1 MLAYREIKLFALD
14 QAPAS
19 VVRGILAVAASHSGD
34 TDQRAIWEVTVGH
47 VEWTDT
53 PARDRDHE
61 RLADAEWALHDW
73 LQDNGAKEG
82 EVVLVTTAVPVASL
96 S

>member
-1 MLAYREIKLFALD
+1 MLAYREIKLFALEH
-14 QAPAS
+14 APAS
-19 VVRGILAVAASHSGD
+19 VARGVRAVAASHAGD
-34 TDQRAIWEVTVGH
+34 TAQRAIWEVTVGH
-47 VEWTDT
+47 FEWTDT

-73 LQDNGAKEG
+73 LQENGAEEG
-82 EVVLVTTAVPVASL
+82 EIVLVTADVPVASP